1 MQSLEKKRSDQTP
14 SRFFYRWERLRL
26 TPSFRRIIDYGIPL
40 FLIVLI
46 GLFYFSKAEN
56 VEILKVSW
64 REFKENT
71 KNRPE
76 FLINFIKIKGVVK
89 IAPFILVAKV

>member
-1 MQSLEKKRSDQTP
+1 MQSLEKKRKDPTP

-26 TPSFRRIIDYGIPL
+26 TPYFRHIFDYGIPL
-40 FLIVLI
+40 CLIGLI

-56 VEILKVSW
+56 VEVLKVSW

-71 KNRPE
+71 KNRP
-76 FLINFIKIKGVVK
+76 
-89 IAPFILVAKV
+89 